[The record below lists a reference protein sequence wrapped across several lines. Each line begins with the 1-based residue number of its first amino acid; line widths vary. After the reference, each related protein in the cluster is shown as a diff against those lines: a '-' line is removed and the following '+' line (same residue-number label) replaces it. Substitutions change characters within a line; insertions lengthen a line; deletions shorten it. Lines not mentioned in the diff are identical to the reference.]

1 MASPPKKL
9 KSPTIYTAQSSHS
22 THHENACSNKIET
35 SQCNLKVN
43 QDFVNQLLTQ
53 HSLNLDSHYS
63 SFLMSDKKLKKIA
76 EYFANFEQI
85 VFGQKK
91 FCEKCENVKHADFI
105 EKLKIVLLALLAN
118 WPVLTRYQKH
128 DHVAAIL
135 LLNAAWLSN
144 LPKRIVLETFKSF
157 GDENFKNLKIRH
169 LKKSK
174 LYTNV
179 QEILKMAFV

>member
-1 MASPPKKL
+1 M
-9 KSPTIYTAQSSHS
+9 
-22 THHENACSNKIET
+22 
-35 SQCNLKVN
+35 
-43 QDFVNQLLTQ
+43 
-53 HSLNLDSHYS
+53 
-63 SFLMSDKKLKKIA
+63 
-76 EYFANFEQI
+76 
-85 VFGQKK
+85 
-91 FCEKCENVKHADFI
+91 KHADFI